1 MAAPTSTL
9 DFSLPDGRA
18 IPIEERAPGEVTH
31 LGGVRVAPEG
41 VGVYNPAFD
50 VTPAALIT
58 AIITDRGVLRPPYQ
72 EAIRKA
78 LAG

>member
-1 MAAPTSTL
+1 M
-9 DFSLPDGRA
+9 
-18 IPIEERAPGEVTH
+18 TH

-58 AIITDRGVLRPPYQ
+58 AIITEAGVVRPPS
-72 EAIRKA
+72 RDA
-78 LAG
+78 LAQLVERQEREDLWS